1 MGLRSLPTAAN
12 QTVSPCYLLCVCCLT
27 LTTFPCPCG
36 ITGMSHVGPHVLSCT
51 NETVSQQQS
60 LYIPGITEAHI
71 CRFSPGKM
79 WGIIQLCERTVNKSS
94 FIKEIDTFNLDYA
107 SCQEGDIITGA
118 GISVLLSCNWN
129 GACASLGFSGV
140 AMWNLSTRTW

>member
-1 MGLRSLPTAAN
+1 M
-12 QTVSPCYLLCVCCLT
+12 
-27 LTTFPCPCG
+27 
-36 ITGMSHVGPHVLSCT
+36 GPHVLSCT

-60 LYIPGITEAHI
+60 LYISGITKALI

-79 WGIIQLCERTVNKSS
+79 WGIIQLREHTVNKSS

-129 GACASLGFSGV
+129 GACALLSFSGV
-140 AMWNLSTRTW
+140 AMQYLSTQTW